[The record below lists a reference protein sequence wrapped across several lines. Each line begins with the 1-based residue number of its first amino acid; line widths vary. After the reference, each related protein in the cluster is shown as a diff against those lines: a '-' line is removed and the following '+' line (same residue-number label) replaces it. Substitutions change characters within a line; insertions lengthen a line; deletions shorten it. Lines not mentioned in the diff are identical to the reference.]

1 MTKTGFFSL
10 LLAASS
16 VSAFRP
22 HSDSSRRQFLGGVT
36 STATSVAF
44 VQPLFRQTFVTRHD
58 VKRNDPLLAIET
70 NDLESRI
77 DEVLTRRSQELL
89 DELGDEQTAREAL
102 LSSRLPGLNF
112 LDRSEVRAS
121 DIPGAGR
128 GLFAT
133 EDVPCG
139 EVITCYPGD
148 ALLTSED
155 GTKTL
160 LWGSHV
166 VDECVLDDEAV
177 FVGTESAPP
186 LTSYSMTFDDRCSV
200 LGHPSLDDNP
210 AYYGHYANDGASA
223 GEGSRGEGS
232 GVEDSIAR
240 YREYML
246 ESVRRAN
253 ATFRIV
259 RDSHIVTVATKNIR
273 AGEEVLVT

>member
-1 MTKTGFFSL
+1 MVVVYIDTVVNLRHMTKTGFFSL

-36 STATSVAF
+36 STDTSVAF

-58 VKRNDPLLAIET
+58 VKRNDPLHALET
-70 NDLESRI
+70 NDLECRI

-102 LSSRLPGLNF
+102 LSSRLSGLNF

-139 EVITCYPGD
+139 EVIT
-148 ALLTSED
+148 
-155 GTKTL
+155 
-160 LWGSHV
+160 
-166 VDECVLDDEAV
+166 
-177 FVGTESAPP
+177 
-186 LTSYSMTFDDRCSV
+186 
-200 LGHPSLDDNP
+200 
-210 AYYGHYANDGASA
+210 
-223 GEGSRGEGS
+223 
-232 GVEDSIAR
+232 
-240 YREYML
+240 
-246 ESVRRAN
+246 
-253 ATFRIV
+253 
-259 RDSHIVTVATKNIR
+259 
-273 AGEEVLVT
+273 